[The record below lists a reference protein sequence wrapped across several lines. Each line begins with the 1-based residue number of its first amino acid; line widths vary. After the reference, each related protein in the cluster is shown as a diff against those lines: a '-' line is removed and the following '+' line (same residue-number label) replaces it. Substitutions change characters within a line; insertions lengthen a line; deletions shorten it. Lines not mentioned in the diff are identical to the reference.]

1 LTGARSAPEIFLIF
15 EAAKYKSFYKFSFR
29 MSNLLSE
36 NALIKVQFT
45 NARGFHC
52 FNFEFTSAR
61 EYYTGWILNL
71 PAHANVTGWILNLPA
86 HANVIV

>member
-1 LTGARSAPEIFLIF
+1 
-15 EAAKYKSFYKFSFR
+15 

-52 FNFEFTSAR
+52 LNFEFTSAR
-61 EYYTGWILNL
+61 ECHWLDFEFTSARECHWLDFEFTSARENKCSILNL
-71 PAHANVTGWILNLPA
+71 PGHAKTNVQF
-86 HANVIV
+86 